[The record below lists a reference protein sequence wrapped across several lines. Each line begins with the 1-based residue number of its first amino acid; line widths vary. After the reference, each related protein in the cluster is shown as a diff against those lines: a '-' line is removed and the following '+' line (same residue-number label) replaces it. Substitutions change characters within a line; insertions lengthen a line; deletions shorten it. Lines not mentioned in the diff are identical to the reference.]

1 MMTGSEMY
9 IVKIVYLKSHTE
21 RERERRGEGERAK
34 RKREISVPG

>member
-21 RERERRGEGERAK
+21 RERERRGERAK